1 MNRTLTL
8 AVFFIAATPLFAA
21 EPKPVANPTQPT
33 TPVESPLVA
42 AARRANRLGK
52 KPAYVI
58 TNENLVTTGGHF
70 TTTDQQIPFVT
81 PLYPPGGPTAAAPS
95 PTQQQQQQAAADA
108 KKAQE
113 KKAEEE
119 RQKVMKQLQMQ
130 YEGETLNADQD
141 PAALERQQQQM
152 QKQEKKQ

>member
-8 AVFFIAATPLFAA
+8 AMLFAAAVPLFAA

-33 TPVESPLVA
+33 APVESPLVA

-58 TNENLVTTGGHF
+58 TNDNLVTKGGHF

-81 PLYPPGGPTAAAPS
+81 PLYPPGGPAAVTPPAQN
-95 PTQQQQQQAAADA
+95 QQTAADA
-108 KKAQE
+108 NKAE
-113 KKAEEE
+113 AKKAEEE
-119 RQKVMKQLQMQ
+119 RLKVMKQLQMQ
-130 YEGETLNADQD
+130 YEGETLEEGQD
-141 PAALERQQQQM
+141 PAAIEQHQQQM

>member
-1 MNRTLTL
+1 MLFT
-8 AVFFIAATPLFAA
+8 AAAPLFAA

-33 TPVESPLVA
+33 APVESPLVA

-58 TNENLVTTGGHF
+58 TNDNLVTKGGHF
-70 TTTDQQIPFVT
+70 TTTEQQIPFVT
-81 PLYPPGGPTAAAPS
+81 PLYPPGGPVVPTTA
-95 PTQQQQQQAAADA
+95 QQQQQAAADA

-130 YEGETLNADQD
+130 YEGETLNEDQD
-141 PAALERQQQQM
+141 PAAIEHHQTQM

>member
-8 AVFFIAATPLFAA
+8 AMFFVAATPLIAA
-21 EPKPVANPTQPT
+21 EPKPVANPTQPA

-58 TNENLVTTGGHF
+58 TNDNLVTTGGHF
-70 TTTDQQIPFVT
+70 TTTEQQIPFVT
-81 PLYPPGGPTAAAPS
+81 PLYPPGGPAVAPS

-113 KKAEEE
+113 RKAEEE

-130 YEGETLNADQD
+130 YEGETLNEGQD
-141 PAALERQQQQM
+141 PAAIERNQEQM